1 MLFVF
6 FSQMD
11 ESPGTA
17 TIEDVPTKAM
27 VVAAVMLVAE
37 TDAAYTK
44 GNNTSG

>member
-17 TIEDVPTKAM
+17 TVEDVATKAM
-27 VVAAVMLVAE
+27 VVAE
-37 TDAAYTK
+37 TDAAYTV